1 MLEMKKR
8 VLSILCSFSILC
20 GIVLSVSIN
29 TTAESENRP
38 EIIVDGSVLM
48 QDDYSKGTSVNSLLR
63 GKHLMEGECCV
74 SKAGIGRIY
83 VYGQTTAD
91 HVVDYVAV
99 LMYVERLDE
108 SDEKWGHVEGYVAD
122 ARDTYYVNV
131 DDTLKVD
138 RGYYY
143 RVHCDHI
150 AGNDDERPYDEAIS
164 YTDGIWIP

>member
-1 MLEMKKR
+1 MKKR
-8 VLSILCSFSILC
+8 VLSTLCSFLILC
-20 GIVLSVSIN
+20 GIVVSISVN
-29 TTAESENRP
+29 TNAQEDSQDV
-38 EIIVDGSVLM
+38 IVDGSMLT
-48 QDDYSKGTSVNSLLR
+48 QDEYSKGTSVNPMLK

-99 LMYVERLDE
+99 LMDVEQLVERDGK
-108 SDEKWGHVEGYVAD
+108 DVWIQVTYHDVD

-143 RVHCDHI
+143 RVRCEHF
-150 AGNDDERPYDEAIS
+150 AGNDDEEFYDEAIS
-164 YTDGIWIP
+164 VTDGIWIP

>member
-1 MLEMKKR
+1 MKKR
-8 VLSILCSFSILC
+8 VLSTLCSFLILC
-20 GIVLSVSIN
+20 GIVLSVSVN
-29 TTAESENRP
+29 TNAQGEDGSDV
-38 EIIVDGSVLM
+38 IVDGSVLT
-48 QDDYSKGTSVNSLLR
+48 QDEYSKGTSVNPMLK

-99 LMYVERLDE
+99 FMDVEQLI
-108 SDEKWGHVEGYVAD
+108 EKDGKDVWKQVAYYD
-122 ARDTYYVNV
+122 VDSRDTYYVNV

-143 RVHCDHI
+143 RVHCEHF
-150 AGNDDERPYDEAIS
+150 AGNDDEEMYDTAIS
-164 YTDGIWIP
+164 YTNGIMVP

>member
-1 MLEMKKR
+1 MKKR
-8 VLSILCSFSILC
+8 VLSTLCSFLILC
-20 GIVLSVSIN
+20 GIVLSVSVN
-29 TTAESENRP
+29 TNAQGEDGLDA
-38 EIIVDGSVLM
+38 IVDGSVLT
-48 QDDYSKGTSVNSLLR
+48 QDEYSKGTSANPMLK

-91 HVVDYVAV
+91 HEVDYVAA

-108 SDEKWGHVEGYVAD
+108 SDEKWGHVEAYVAE

-143 RVHCDHI
+143 RVRCEHF
-150 AGNDDERPYDEAIS
+150 AGNDDEEFYDEAFS
-164 YTDGIWIP
+164 VTDGIKIP